1 MFMLSTSLKLPSG
14 TLLCRS
20 YAYIY
25 ALEAGFSQVVKNYK
39 VFCQIIGGAFLTF
52 FPKIKDD
59 NSIGKPVIRASATVC
74 QINLA
79 FI

>member
-52 FPKIKDD
+52 FSK
-59 NSIGKPVIRASATVC
+59 N
-74 QINLA
+74 
-79 FI
+79 